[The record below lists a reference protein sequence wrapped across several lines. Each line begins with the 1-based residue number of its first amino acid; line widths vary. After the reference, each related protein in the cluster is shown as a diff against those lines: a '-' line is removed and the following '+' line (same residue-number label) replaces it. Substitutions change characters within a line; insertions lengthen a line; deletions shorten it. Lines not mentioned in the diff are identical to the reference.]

1 MTNRMKYIILTLGL
15 FTIFSCNN
23 PNQKDKE
30 TDKIETRK
38 IDPILDALTKKYPN
52 YTDNTIVRENATKE
66 LDKKIDSLLNL
77 NYLDDIPLKVF
88 RMGKNPHG
96 KGALVQFHTD
106 NYDSDRP
113 NRLSDRLNFDI
124 VGLMDEKLAST
135 LKDGGTYFIYGKKL
149 KRLSET
155 EVFLIVNQVYYSP
168 GTEISKDAIFD
179 VYNFNIGDI
188 LCEIDSVKSVSKY

>member
-1 MTNRMKYIILTLGL
+1 MTNKMKYIILTLGI
-15 FTIFSCNN
+15 FTFLSCNN
-23 PNQKDKE
+23 PNHKNKE

-52 YTDNTIVRENATKE
+52 YTDNSIVRENATKE

-106 NYDSDRP
+106 NYDSDQP

-124 VGLMDEKLAST
+124 VGFMDEKLAST
-135 LKDGGTYFIYGKKL
+135 LTEDGTYFIYGKKL
-149 KRLSET
+149 KRLNET

-179 VYNFNIGDI
+179 VYNFNIGDV

>member
-1 MTNRMKYIILTLGL
+1 MKYILLTLGL
-15 FTIFSCNN
+15 FAIISCNSS
-23 PNQKDKE
+23 NQKDKE
-30 TDKIETRK
+30 THKTEKRK
-38 IDPILDALTKKYPN
+38 IDPILEALIKAYPN
-52 YTDNTIVRENATKE
+52 YTNNAIVRENAAKE
-66 LDKKIDSLLNL
+66 LERKIDSLLNL

-106 NYDSDRP
+106 NYNSDRP
-113 NRLSDRLNFDI
+113 DRLSDRLNFDI

-135 LKDGGTYFIYGKKL
+135 LKEDGMYFIYGKKL

-155 EVFLIVNQVYYSP
+155 EVFLIVNQVFYSP
-168 GTEISKDAIFD
+168 GTEISKDVIFD

-188 LCEIDSVKSVSKY
+188 LCEVDSVKSVNKD